1 MLFWGH
7 TAEEPPEDRMTIG
20 HENTGFVVAKGKNV
34 TGIQIGDAV
43 GCLGCSFACCASIVP
58 ETSISFA
65 DKLPL

>member
-34 TGIQIGDAV
+34 SNIDIGDEV
-43 GCLGCSFACCASIVP
+43 GCLGCSFACCGFSIP
-58 ETSISFA
+58 LSLLALLET
-65 DKLPL
+65 